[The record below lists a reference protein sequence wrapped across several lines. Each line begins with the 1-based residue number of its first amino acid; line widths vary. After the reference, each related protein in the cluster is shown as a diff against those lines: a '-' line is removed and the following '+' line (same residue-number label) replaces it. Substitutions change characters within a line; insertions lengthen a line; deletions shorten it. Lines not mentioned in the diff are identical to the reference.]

1 MDFKVDTLGP
11 CRKKIAVTIPPE
23 RIGEEYDKKY
33 EEINDAVAMPG
44 FRPGKAPRKLL
55 ESRFGSKLGDE
66 IKNDLVKAAL
76 EELFED
82 DKVQPLAPPDI
93 DIEALELDPSEPF
106 AFEFELV
113 TQPEFETPD
122 YKDLEVKVPPIEVS
136 DEEIDTQVQQLL
148 RRGATLETI
157 EDGSVEDGDVLVV
170 DWKAMEGDSVEAHD
184 DNAYYPYGRGV
195 LAGFVAESLDEQ
207 LAGKQ
212 AGATASASV
221 QVAADDPREELRGR
235 ELDLQVV
242 LKEIKRY
249 ELPPLDAKFL
259 EKHDYDDEAEL
270 REDMQKNITR
280 AKSRQRDSLAEQLLV
295 EQLLDSIE
303 ISLPEDFVE
312 KELENWALR
321 KRMSLQM
328 EQVEDE
334 EISKQIDAARDDTKA
349 AIERDMQ
356 RHFLLERIA
365 TEEALEVSE
374 AEMVQ
379 SIQEIAQAYGHPVEQ
394 VAAQFRDQGRL
405 AELSSEI
412 RQRKAKALIRA
423 AAKQVEDPSMLED
436 DAAPKKA
443 AKKKAAKKA
452 AKKASSKKSAKKKAA
467 KKKASK

>member
-1 MDFKVDTLGP
+1 MDFKVETLGP
-11 CRKKIAVTIPPE
+11 CRKKIAVVIPPE

-33 EEINDAVAMPG
+33 DEINEAVAMPG

-55 ESRFGSKLGDE
+55 ERRFSERLGDE

-82 DKVQPLAPPDI
+82 EEQKVQPLAPPDI

-106 AFEFELV
+106 EFDFELV
-113 TQPEFETPD
+113 TQPEFETPA
-122 YKDLEVKVPPIEVS
+122 YKELEVKVPPVEVS
-136 DEEIDTQVQQLL
+136 DEEVDTQIEQLL
-148 RRGATLETI
+148 RRSATLET
-157 EDGSVEDGDVLVV
+157 VEDGKVEDDDVLIV
-170 DWKAMEGDSVEAHD
+170 DWQALDGDSVEARD
-184 DNAYYPYGRGV
+184 TGAYYPYGRGV

-212 AGATASASV
+212 AGAEATATV
-221 QVAADDPREELRGR
+221 QVAADDPREELRDR
-235 ELDLQVV
+235 ELELKVT

-249 ELPPLDAKFL
+249 ELPPLDEKFL
-259 EKHDYDDEAEL
+259 EKHDYDDEDEL
-270 REDMQKNITR
+270 REDMQKRIER
-280 AKSRQRDSLAEQLLV
+280 AKSRQRDGMAEQLLV
-295 EQLLDSIE
+295 EQLLDGVE

-328 EQVEDE
+328 EKVEDD
-334 EISKQIDAARDDTKA
+334 EIAKQIDAARDDTKA

-365 TEEALEVSE
+365 KEEEIEVTE

-379 SIQEIAQAYGHPVEQ
+379 SIEEIATAYGHPVEQ

-405 AELSSEI
+405 AELQSEI
-412 RQRKAKALIRA
+412 RQRKARGAIRA
-423 AAKQVEDPSMLED
+423 TANLVEDPSMLEEDAGAD
-436 DAAPKKA
+436 DKAAKKKASKKKA
-443 AKKKAAKKA
+443 AKKKT
-452 AKKASSKKSAKKKAA
+452 AKKKAA
-467 KKKASK
+467 KKKAE